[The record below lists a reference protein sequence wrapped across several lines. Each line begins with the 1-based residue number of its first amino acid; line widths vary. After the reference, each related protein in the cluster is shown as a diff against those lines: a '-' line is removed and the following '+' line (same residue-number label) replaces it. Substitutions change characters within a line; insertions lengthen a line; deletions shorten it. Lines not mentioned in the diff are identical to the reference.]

1 MSSYT
6 LNLTKKLYQ
15 YILDASLRES
25 KILEELRYET
35 AKLPSARMQISPEQG
50 QFMALLIELI
60 SAKKTLDIGVYTG
73 YSALAVALALPS
85 DGRVVACDIDAK
97 ITQTAKEF
105 WKKAGVENKIDLHIA
120 PAQQTLEALIS
131 NGEANT
137 FDFGFIDADKSNY
150 ENYYE
155 LALQLLRPG
164 GLIMIDNT
172 LWGGDVIDPNI
183 NDNATRAIRAINEK
197 LHHDNRITLSMIPLG
212 DGVTLA
218 RKKINSSKDSPYF

>member
-6 LNLTKKLYQ
+6 LSLTEKLYK
-15 YILDASLRES
+15 YILDVSLREPTA
-25 KILEELRYET
+25 LEELRHET

-60 SAKKTLDIGVYTG
+60 NAKKTLDIGVYTG
-73 YSALAVALALPS
+73 YSALAVALALPI

-97 ITQTAKEF
+97 ITQIAKEF
-105 WKKAGVENKIDLHIA
+105 WEKAGVANKIDLRIA
-120 PAQQTLEALIS
+120 PAQQTLEELIS
-131 NGEANT
+131 NGEVNT
-137 FDFGFIDADKSNY
+137 FDFAFIDADKSNY

-155 LALQLLRPG
+155 LALQLLRLG

-183 NDNATRAIRAINEK
+183 NDNATRAIRAINKK
-197 LHHDNRITLSMIPLG
+197 LHHDDRITLSMIPLG

-218 RKKINSSKDSPYF
+218 RKW